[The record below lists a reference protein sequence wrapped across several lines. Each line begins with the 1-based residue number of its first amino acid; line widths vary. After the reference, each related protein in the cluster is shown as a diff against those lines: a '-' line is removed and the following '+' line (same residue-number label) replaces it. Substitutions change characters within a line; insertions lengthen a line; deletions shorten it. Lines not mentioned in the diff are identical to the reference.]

1 MIEGIEFDLTWLSSI
16 LFGLVSGLAEVLPVS
31 AHAHRILMANLLG
44 DGKTHALLP
53 LMLHIGSL
61 AALFY
66 CCNNQI
72 LRLTRAQKLSAVPKS
87 RRKRPLDTKSLMDI
101 RFLRT
106 ALVPIILAFFFYNK
120 VADLQNNLVAVS
132 FFWVINGV
140 ILYIPQFLPGSNRDA
155 ANLSRVD
162 GLLMGL
168 GSALSILPGISCVG
182 TAVSIASV
190 RGADKHFSLNTALL
204 LTIPVT
210 VGLIAMDI
218 LAIVEVGLA
227 GIGFMLVL
235 KSLVSAIAA
244 FFGVYFGIRILR
256 MLVENIGFYVFAAY
270 CWGIGL
276 FTFIFYLTA
285 A

>member
-31 AHAHRILMANLLG
+31 ATAHRILMTNLLG
-44 DGKTHALLP
+44 DGKTHVLLP

-66 CCNNQI
+66 CCNSQI
-72 LRLTRAQKLSAVPKS
+72 LRLTRAQKLASVPKS
-87 RRKRPLDTKSLMDI
+87 RRKRPLDTRSLMDI
-101 RFLRT
+101 RLLRT
-106 ALVPIILAFFFYNK
+106 TLVPIILAFFFYNK
-120 VADLQNNLVAVS
+120 VVPLQENLVVVS
-132 FFWVINGV
+132 IFWIINGL
-140 ILYIPQFLPGSNRDA
+140 ILYIPQYLPGSNRDSRS
-155 ANLSRVD
+155 LSRFD
-162 GLLMGL
+162 GLLIGL
-168 GSALSILPGISCVG
+168 GGAASILPGISCVG

-204 LTIPVT
+204 MTIPVT
-210 VGLIAMDI
+210 IGLIAMDI

-227 GIGFMLVL
+227 GIGFILVL
-235 KSLVSAIAA
+235 KSLLSAIAA
-244 FFGVYFGIRILR
+244 FAGVYLGIRILR
-256 MLVENIGFYVFAAY
+256 MLVENIGFSMFALY